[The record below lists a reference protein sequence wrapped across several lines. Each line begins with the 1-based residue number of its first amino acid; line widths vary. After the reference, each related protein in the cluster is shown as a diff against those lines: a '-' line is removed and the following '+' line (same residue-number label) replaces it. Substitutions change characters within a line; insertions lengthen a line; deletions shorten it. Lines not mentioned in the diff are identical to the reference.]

1 MYIKILKFAKA
12 ILFWYGGG
20 ACVVFSIRGKAMQWI
35 VLVCTWLGLWT
46 IPTPA
51 DLDPQAW
58 KLFGLFVPTILGI
71 ILKPMPMAP
80 MCLLSFTIAT
90 FTGVIPLKVGL
101 QGFHSP
107 VVWLIV
113 IVFFIARGFIKTG
126 LGERI
131 AYLFVRRLGHSSLGL
146 GYGMALTE
154 LLIAPFV
161 PSNTA
166 RAGGIIFPIL
176 QSINH
181 VLESKP
187 EDGTERK
194 IGSFLVQVVFHCNL
208 ITSAMFLTAMAAN
221 PLAQAMAAKH
231 GIEISWFLWFKA
243 ALVPG
248 LLSLIIIPLG
258 LYIFYP
264 PTMKKLP
271 QAVELANQK
280 LIEMGPISKNEWI
293 MMGIFF
299 LMIALWMGEQ
309 RLHIPTAQTAFLG
322 LSLLL
327 LSGILTWKDVQGEH
341 EAWNILVWISI
352 VIMMSDLLSSYGFM
366 DWFSHNMGSY
376 VEGLSWQ
383 IAFLILAVVYFYSH
397 YFFASNTAHVSAM
410 YAAFLSIS
418 IAVGTPPMIAALVL
432 GFFSN
437 IFSCTTH
444 YGTSPAVILF
454 GTGYVPFVVW
464 WGAGFII
471 SLAYMVIWLGAGGLW
486 WKALGLW

>member
-1 MYIKILKFAKA
+1 MR
-12 ILFWYGGG
+12 
-20 ACVVFSIRGKAMQWI
+20 VQWI
-35 VLVCTWLGLWT
+35 VLLSTWLGLWA
-46 IPTPA
+46 IPTPSG
-51 DLDPQAW
+51 LEPQAW

-80 MCLLSFTIAT
+80 MCLIAFTIAA
-90 FTGVIPLKVGL
+90 FTGVIPLKQGL

-113 IVFFIARGFIKTG
+113 IVFFIARGFIKTR

-131 AYLFVRRLGHSSLGL
+131 AYLFVRKLGHSSLGL

-166 RAGGIIFPIL
+166 RSGGIIFPIL

-221 PLAQAMAAKH
+221 PLAQAIAARH

-243 ALVPG
+243 AFVPG
-248 LLSLIIIPLG
+248 MLSLILIPLG

-264 PTMKKLP
+264 PTEKKLP
-271 QAVELANQK
+271 QAVELANQRLK
-280 LIEMGPISKNEWI
+280 EMGPASKDEWTMI
-293 MMGIFF
+293 GIFL
-299 LMIALWMGEQ
+299 LMITLWMGEQ
-309 RLHIPTAQTAFLG
+309 CWHIPTSQTAFLG

-327 LSGILTWKDVQGEH
+327 LSGILTWKDVQNEH
-341 EAWNILVWISI
+341 EAWSILVWISI
-352 VIMMSDLLSSYGFM
+352 VIMMSDMLNTYGFVK
-366 DWFSHNMGSY
+366 WFSEGVGSY
-376 VEGLSWQ
+376 VEGLSWHV
-383 IAFLILAVVYFYSH
+383 AFPILAAVYFYSH

-410 YAAFLSIS
+410 YAGFLAIS
-418 IAVGTPPMIAALVL
+418 IAVGAPPLVAALVL

-437 IFSCTTH
+437 LFSCTTH

-454 GTGYVPFVVW
+454 GTGYVSFGVW
-464 WGAGFII
+464 WGAGFAI
-471 SLAYMVIWLGAGGLW
+471 SLAYMVIWLGVGGLW